1 MMLDKDFILKI
12 ANEKIDKFKNLN
24 LESLD
29 LRTSDP
35 SYNWIQNDPTNEKKE
50 IILSELNK
58 KIVLLTKN
66 IKDQKLYAKKL
77 LYTFVRNSVQLFFII
92 MYPINNQLQYFP
104 FTNLTT
110 QQLDRFLL
118 YLIRDE
124 ELLLKEG
131 ITSEKSFNNGSLI
144 SQLYS
149 INNFLYLTFEEL
161 LFNLGENNIKNTTN
175 SLRKNMTNEVVDFI
189 KVLDEN
195 GNIDLTKISTKYKV
209 TALLNKK
216 FEDEFLM

>member
-1 MMLDKDFILKI
+1 MLDKDFILKI
-12 ANEKIDKFKNLN
+12 ANEKIEKFKNLN

-50 IILSELNK
+50 IILAELNK
-58 KIVLLTKN
+58 KIILLTKN

-124 ELLLKEG
+124 ELLSKEG
-131 ITSEKSFNNGSLI
+131 ITSEKSFNNGALI

-149 INNFLYLTFEEL
+149 INNFLYLIFEEL
-161 LFNLGENNIKNTTN
+161 LFNLGENNIRNITNT
-175 SLRKNMTNEVVDFI
+175 LRKNMTNEVVDFI

-195 GNIDLTKISTKYKV
+195 GNVDLTKISTKYKV

>member
-1 MMLDKDFILKI
+1 MLDKDFILKI
-12 ANEKIDKFKNLN
+12 ANEKIEKFKNLN

-50 IILSELNK
+50 IILAELNK
-58 KIVLLTKN
+58 KIILLTKN

-124 ELLLKEG
+124 ELLSKEG
-131 ITSEKSFNNGSLI
+131 ITSEKSFNNGALI

-149 INNFLYLTFEEL
+149 INNFLYLIFEEL
-161 LFNLGENNIKNTTN
+161 LLNLGENNIRNITNT
-175 SLRKNMTNEVVDFI
+175 LRKNMTNEVVDFI

-195 GNIDLTKISTKYKV
+195 GNVDLTKISKKLSLTV
-209 TALLNKK
+209 LLNKK
-216 FEDEFLM
+216 FEDEFFM

>member
-1 MMLDKDFILKI
+1 MLDKNFILKI
-12 ANEKIDKFKNLN
+12 AEEKIEKFKNLN

-29 LRTSDP
+29 PQLSDP
-35 SYNWIQNDPTNEKKE
+35 SYYWIQNDPTNEKKE
-50 IILSELNK
+50 IILAELNK
-58 KIVLLTKN
+58 KIILLTKN

-124 ELLLKEG
+124 ELLSKEG
-131 ITSEKSFNNGSLI
+131 ITSEKSFNNGALI

-149 INNFLYLTFEEL
+149 INNFLYLIFEEL
-161 LFNLGENNIKNTTN
+161 LFNLGENNIRNITNT
-175 SLRKNMTNEVVDFI
+175 LRKNMTNEVVDFI

-195 GNIDLTKISTKYKV
+195 GNVDLTKISTKYKV

>member
-1 MMLDKDFILKI
+1 MLDKNFILKI
-12 ANEKIDKFKNLN
+12 ANEKIEKFKNLN

-50 IILSELNK
+50 IILAELNK
-58 KIVLLTKN
+58 KIILLTKN

-124 ELLLKEG
+124 ELLSKEG
-131 ITSEKSFNNGSLI
+131 ITSEKSFNNGALI

-149 INNFLYLTFEEL
+149 INNFLYLIFEEL
-161 LFNLGENNIKNTTN
+161 LFNLGENNIRNITNT
-175 SLRKNMTNEVVDFI
+175 LRKNMTNEVVDFI

-195 GNIDLTKISTKYKV
+195 GNVDLTKISTKYKV

>member
-1 MMLDKDFILKI
+1 MLDKDFILKI

-58 KIVLLTKN
+58 KIILLTKN

-124 ELLLKEG
+124 ELLSKEG
-131 ITSEKSFNNGSLI
+131 ITSEKSFNNGALI

-149 INNFLYLTFEEL
+149 INNFLYLIFEEL
-161 LFNLGENNIKNTTN
+161 LFNLGENNIRNITNT
-175 SLRKNMTNEVVDFI
+175 LRKNMTNEVVDFI
-189 KVLDEN
+189 KVLGEN
-195 GNIDLTKISTKYKV
+195 GNVDLTKISTKYKV